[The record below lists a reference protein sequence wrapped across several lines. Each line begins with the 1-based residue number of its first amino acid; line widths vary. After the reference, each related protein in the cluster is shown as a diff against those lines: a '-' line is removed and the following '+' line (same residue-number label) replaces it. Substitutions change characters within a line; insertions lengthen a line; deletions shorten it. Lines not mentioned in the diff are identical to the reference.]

1 LAAAGEVERNG
12 SPADDWLGVPLKT
25 GDKTFGVLAVQHYAS
40 RTRFGARERGVL
52 TFVSQQVANAIQ
64 RKRSEEAI
72 LRSESRYRSLVQSAV
87 VGIFR
92 ATRDW
97 RFLEVN
103 PAVASMLG
111 YASSAEFLE
120 HRREELFVDPKAKS
134 EVQINFLRRG
144 RFESVETLWRR
155 KDGSVITV
163 RLSGRGVRD
172 EREGTEVFE
181 VIAEDVTERKA
192 LEDQLRQAQK
202 MEAVGKLAGGVAHD
216 FNNLLTVITGYSQI
230 LMDQHAKNA
239 QASHSIE
246 QIFKA
251 ADRATSLTR
260 QLLAF
265 SRRQMLQPRLVSLNA
280 LVRNLEKMLR
290 PLLGER
296 IQIVIRSSSDLGG
309 VRADPSQLGHIL
321 MNLAVNARD
330 AMPRGGTL
338 TVATANADLG
348 DAFARTHPG
357 ATPGQYVVLSV
368 SDTGTGMDEHTLTH
382 LFEPFFTTKEPGKGT
397 GLGLSM
403 VYGFV
408 KQSGGYITV
417 DSKLGEGTIFQIYL
431 PRVDSVE
438 EAPAIEAIP
447 LLRAVGSG
455 TILLV
460 EDEDAVRSLVETIL
474 TADGYKILVAN
485 SPVQAVDIC
494 GSFSGVI
501 DVLLTD
507 VIMPEMSGPEL
518 AEELL
523 MVRPDLKVIYMSGY
537 AGEHLDEEGVN
548 AEGASLLQK
557 PFTAAALEDKIR
569 QTLRSSVSS

>member
-1 LAAAGEVERNG
+1 
-12 SPADDWLGVPLKT
+12 
-25 GDKTFGVLAVQHYAS
+25 
-40 RTRFGARERGVL
+40 
-52 TFVSQQVANAIQ
+52 
-64 RKRSEEAI
+64 
-72 LRSESRYRSLVQSAV
+72 
-87 VGIFR
+87 
-92 ATRDW
+92 
-97 RFLEVN
+97 
-103 PAVASMLG
+103 
-111 YASSAEFLE
+111 
-120 HRREELFVDPKAKS
+120 VDAKAKS
-134 EVQINFLRRG
+134 DVQINFLRRG

-155 KDGSVITV
+155 KDGSIITV

-296 IQIVIRSSSDLGG
+296 IQIVVQSSSDLGG
-309 VRADPSQLGHIL
+309 VRADPGQLDHIL

-357 ATPGQYVVLSV
+357 ATPGQYVMLSV
-368 SDTGTGMDEHTLTH
+368 SDTGTGMSEHTLMH

-438 EAPAIEAIP
+438 EVPAAETISQT
-447 LLRAVGSG
+447 RAVGSG

-494 GSFSGVI
+494 GSFPGTI

-507 VIMPEMSGPEL
+507 VVMPEMSGPEL

-523 MVRPDLKVIYMSGY
+523 TVRPDLKVIFMSGY

-548 AEGASLLQK
+548 AEGASLIQK
-557 PFTAAALEDKIR
+557 PFTAAALEEKIR
-569 QTLRSSVSS
+569 QTLSSSVSS

>member
-1 LAAAGEVERNG
+1 MKVGVIGAGVI
-12 SPADDWLGVPLKT
+12 
-25 GDKTFGVLAVQHYAS
+25 S
-40 RTRFGARERGVL
+40 RA
-52 TFVSQQVANAIQ
+52 
-64 RKRSEEAI
+64 
-72 LRSESRYRSLVQSAV
+72 Y
-87 VGIFR
+87 
-92 ATRDW
+92 
-97 RFLEVN
+97 
-103 PAVASMLG
+103 
-111 YASSAEFLE
+111 
-120 HRREELFVDPKAKS
+120 
-134 EVQINFLRRG
+134 
-144 RFESVETLWRR
+144 
-155 KDGSVITV
+155 
-163 RLSGRGVRD
+163 
-172 EREGTEVFE
+172 
-181 VIAEDVTERKA
+181 
-192 LEDQLRQAQK
+192 
-202 MEAVGKLAGGVAHD
+202 
-216 FNNLLTVITGYSQI
+216 
-230 LMDQHAKNA
+230 AKNA

-296 IQIVIRSSSDLGG
+296 IQIVVRSSSDLGG
-309 VRADPSQLGHIL
+309 VRADPSQLDHIL

-348 DAFARTHPG
+348 DAFTRTHPG
-357 ATPGQYVVLSV
+357 ATPGQYVMLSV
-368 SDTGTGMDEHTLTH
+368 SDTGTGMNEHTLTH

-438 EAPAIEAIP
+438 EPQTVEAIP
-447 LLRAVGSG
+447 LTRAAGSG

-485 SPVQAVDIC
+485 SPAQAVEIC
-494 GSFSGVI
+494 
-501 DVLLTD
+501 
-507 VIMPEMSGPEL
+507 
-518 AEELL
+518 
-523 MVRPDLKVIYMSGY
+523 
-537 AGEHLDEEGVN
+537 
-548 AEGASLLQK
+548 
-557 PFTAAALEDKIR
+557 
-569 QTLRSSVSS
+569 

>member
-1 LAAAGEVERNG
+1 
-12 SPADDWLGVPLKT
+12 
-25 GDKTFGVLAVQHYAS
+25 
-40 RTRFGARERGVL
+40 
-52 TFVSQQVANAIQ
+52 
-64 RKRSEEAI
+64 
-72 LRSESRYRSLVQSAV
+72 
-87 VGIFR
+87 
-92 ATRDW
+92 
-97 RFLEVN
+97 
-103 PAVASMLG
+103 LG

-120 HRREELFVDPKAKS
+120 HRREDLFVDPKAKY

-144 RFESVETLWRR
+144 RFESVETHWRR

-230 LMDQHAKNA
+230 LMDQHEENA

-265 SRRQMLQPRLVSLNA
+265 SRRQMLQPRLVSLNV

-296 IQIVIRSSSDLGG
+296 IQIVVRSSSDLGG
-309 VRADPSQLGHIL
+309 VRADPSQLDHIL

-348 DAFARTHPG
+348 EVFARTHPG
-357 ATPGQYVVLSV
+357 ATPGQYVMLSV

-438 EAPAIEAIP
+438 EAVTVEAIP
-447 LLRAVGSG
+447 LTRTAGSG

-485 SPVQAVDIC
+485 SPAQAVEIC
-494 GSFSGVI
+494 AAYSGAI

-507 VIMPEMSGPEL
+507 VVMPEMSGPEL

-523 MVRPDLKVIYMSGY
+523 ALRPDLKVIYMSGY
-537 AGEHLDEEGVN
+537 AGEHLDEEGVS

-557 PFTAAALEDKIR
+557 PFTAAALEEKIR
-569 QTLRSSVSS
+569 QTLSSSVPS